1 MDAILVGLVAFL
13 VLGSVAAL
21 EMRHLFSAV
30 ITLGVVGMG
39 LSILFLL
46 LGAPD
51 IAITQ
56 VVVEVIVVTVMI
68 RATTRTADEEAGRP
82 RSALTILAGLGA
94 TTVLVG
100 VAIAAFASLPAFGAP
115 RRSPSDWYLAEA
127 LRETGAGNVVTS
139 IVLDFRGYDTLGE
152 ATVILVAVAGT
163 LVIARHVSG
172 DGSAGGGPPD
182 AGAHGALA
190 SPDEEVTHAERP

>member
-1 MDAILVGLVAFL
+1 VDAILIGLAAFL
-13 VLGSVAAL
+13 LLGSVAAL
-21 EMRHLFSAV
+21 EMRHLLSAV
-30 ITLGVVGMG
+30 ITVGLVGMG

-68 RATTRTADEEAGRP
+68 RATARTADEDTGRP
-82 RSALTILAGLGA
+82 RSAGAIALGLGSVVLL
-94 TTVLVG
+94 VLVC
-100 VAIAAFASLPAFGAP
+100 VVAFAALPAFGASRP
-115 RRSPSDWYLAEA
+115 TPSDWYLAEA
-127 LRETGAGNVVTS
+127 LGVTGASNVVTS

-163 LVIARHVSG
+163 LVIARHVEG
-172 DGSAGGGPPD
+172 DGAADGDG
-182 AGAHGALA
+182 
-190 SPDEEVTHAERP
+190 PDETTASVSRPSSEEAPHAS

>member
-1 MDAILVGLVAFL
+1 MDVILVGLAAFL

-21 EMRHLFSAV
+21 EMKNLLSAV
-30 ITLGVVGMG
+30 IAVGVVGMG

-68 RATTRTADEEAGRP
+68 RATSRTADEESGRP
-82 RSALTILAGLGA
+82 RSLAAVAAGVGAVLVLAG
-94 TTVLVG
+94 
-100 VAIAAFASLPAFGAP
+100 VAVAAFATLPRFGAP
-115 RRSPSDWYLAEA
+115 RPTPSDFYLAHA
-127 LRETGAGNVVTS
+127 QRDTGAANAVTS

-152 ATVILVAVAGT
+152 ATVILVAIAGA
-163 LVIARHVSG
+163 LVIARQVAG
-172 DGSAGGGPPD
+172 DGDTGGSRR
-182 AGAHGALA
+182 AGAAPGEAPFSGQGAPRA
-190 SPDEEVTHAERP
+190 R

>member
-1 MDAILVGLVAFL
+1 MDAILIGLAAFL

-21 EMRHLFSAV
+21 EMTHLLSAV
-30 ITLGVVGMG
+30 ITIGVVGMG

-68 RATTRTADEEAGRP
+68 RAATRTGHEEVGRP
-82 RSALTILAGLGA
+82 RSVRTVLAGLGA
-94 TTVLVG
+94 ALILVG
-100 VAIAAFASLPAFGAP
+100 VALAAFAALPAFGAP

-127 LRETGAGNVVTS
+127 LRETGAANVVTS

-152 ATVILVAVAGT
+152 ATVILVAIAGT
-163 LVIARHVSG
+163 LVIARHLAGDRMVDGDPPGASAATSLTSSG
-172 DGSAGGGPPD
+172 
-182 AGAHGALA
+182 
-190 SPDEEVTHAERP
+190 EEAPRA